1 MFYVLTW
8 VQMIPCR
15 KPIRASCPFKLVQH
29 FSHHADTWPKSLL
42 GGTAPRCHSGSHPTK
57 ALQVVA
63 LGLLVRSWRGKMYPD
78 SSHHGSVENGWG
90 PFNMIVSF
98 HFLRHF
104 PLNHDYVRKGM
115 VIWIWTCRTPV
126 ILVPLLQVSVDWFIQ
141 CQASWG
147 KYDSHQRLVL
157 TFPKS

>member
-42 GGTAPRCHSGSHPTK
+42 GAPTPVSLRFTSHQGTPSRGLGFVGPILERQDVQIPPIMVQWKMDGDPSIWSFPFIFCVICHWTMIMWERVWFMNLNMPNTG
-57 ALQVVA
+57 
-63 LGLLVRSWRGKMYPD
+63 D
-78 SSHHGSVENGWG
+78 SS
-90 PFNMIVSF
+90 
-98 HFLRHF
+98 
-104 PLNHDYVRKGM
+104 
-115 VIWIWTCRTPV
+115 T
-126 ILVPLLQVSVDWFIQ
+126 LLQVSMDWFIQ

-147 KYDSHQRLVL
+147 KYNSHQRLVL